1 MNLSSLKPAKGSIR
15 NTKRIGRGNATGQ
28 GRTAGKGHKG
38 YQSRSGTKN
47 RFHFEGGQTPLMRR
61 LPKRGFSN
69 YGFRK
74 DVQIVNLDKI
84 SDLGLE
90 KINPEILVEKGVLKL
105 SGFESDS
112 AYEFC
117 FFGSRTASDNR
128 ETLYTVI
135 GQNSDSATLNAASNT
150 DEIACVQGIQA
161 DENGEIFI
169 EVTSGSNNDNANG
182 FFYINAMRI
191 APEE

>member
-1 MNLSSLKPAKGSIR
+1 MSLSSLKPAKGSIK

-84 SDLGLE
+84 SDLGLD
-90 KINPEILVEKGVLKL
+90 KINPEILIEKGVVKHTDIAVKIL
-105 SGFESDS
+105 GN
-112 AYEFC
+112 
-117 FFGSRTASDNR
+117 GN
-128 ETLYTVI
+128 I
-135 GQNSDSATLNAASNT
+135 NSP
-150 DEIACVQGIQA
+150 V
-161 DENGEIFI
+161 
-169 EVTSGSNNDNANG
+169 EVTAHMFSKSAVEKLEKAGGKAI
-182 FFYINAMRI
+182 YQC
-191 APEE
+191 

>member
-1 MNLSSLKPAKGSIR
+1 MSLSSLKPAKGSIR

-38 YQSRSGTKN
+38 YQSRSGTKD

-84 SDLGLE
+84 SDIGLD
-90 KINPEILVEKGVLKL
+90 KINPGILVEKGVVKH
-105 SGFESDS
+105 
-112 AYEFC
+112 
-117 FFGSRTASDNR
+117 
-128 ETLYTVI
+128 
-135 GQNSDSATLNAASNT
+135 
-150 DEIACVQGIQA
+150 A
-161 DENGEIFI
+161 DISVKILGNGNIEKPI
-169 EVTSGSNNDNANG
+169 EVTAHLFSKSAVEKLEKVGGKAI
-182 FFYINAMRI
+182 YLC
-191 APEE
+191 

>member
-1 MNLSSLKPAKGSIR
+1 MSLSSLKPAKGSIR

-38 YQSRSGTKN
+38 YQSRSGTKD

-84 SDLGLE
+84 SDIGLD
-90 KINPEILVEKGVLKL
+90 KINPGILVEKGVVKHADIAVKIL
-105 SGFESDS
+105 GN
-112 AYEFC
+112 
-117 FFGSRTASDNR
+117 GNIDNP
-128 ETLYTVI
+128 V
-135 GQNSDSATLNAASNT
+135 
-150 DEIACVQGIQA
+150 
-161 DENGEIFI
+161 
-169 EVTSGSNNDNANG
+169 EVTAHMFSKSAIEKLEKSGGKAI
-182 FFYINAMRI
+182 FQC
-191 APEE
+191 